1 MNICSEHPG
10 EHIASFKYEL
20 RQHLNVRKQ
29 KMGIPVRLRILRAI
43 ILILGKL
50 AGDEEYA
57 YEAIGEIPP

>member
-1 MNICSEHPG
+1 
-10 EHIASFKYEL
+10 
-20 RQHLNVRKQ
+20 
-29 KMGIPVRLRILRAI
+29 MGIPVRLRILRAI